1 MLIKN
6 PTPQAMLPNGGAIT
20 TVTGVQVPVPVISA
34 EPDNPPARATTT
46 VEENLHTAS
55 QRTVNMMWERTQ
67 RQLSLFVVIAS
78 MIDGLVITISNIMGW
93 GGGQL
98 QVPTIFSLGF
108 GMIIGFYF
116 GRTNHQT
123 VGGVQLGR

>member
-1 MLIKN
+1 M
-6 PTPQAMLPNGGAIT
+6 TQ
-20 TVTGVQVPVPVISA
+20 PVA
-34 EPDNPPARATTT
+34 PPT
-46 VEENLHTAS
+46 VEAPVVVVAPPIPVTLSEAAVALPSKTTAEEDLHTAS
-55 QRTVNMMWERTQ
+55 QRRVNMIWEGTQ
-67 RQLSLFVVIAS
+67 RQLSLIVVIAA
-78 MIDGLVITISNIMGW
+78 MLNGTWVVISNSLKLTTDM
-93 GGGQL
+93 